1 MAMKMDGEYVLPAD
15 RETVWKA
22 LNDPTVLSKCI
33 PGCEELEK
41 VSDTEFN
48 AVVVSKIGPVKA
60 KFKGAVT
67 LADLDPPKGY
77 TIAGQGQGGVAG
89 FAKGSA
95 AIQLEEQGSETKLVY
110 DVDAQVGGK
119 LAQIGQRLV
128 NGAAK
133 STADKFFEN
142 LRKHLAGEDVEKQA
156 VAGG

>member
-1 MAMKMDGEYVLPAD
+1 MAMKMDGECVLPAD
-15 RETVWKA
+15 RETVWAA
-22 LNDPTVLSKCI
+22 LNDPEVLSKCI

-41 VSDTEFN
+41 VSDTEFK

-60 KFKGAVT
+60 KFKGEVT
-67 LADLDPPKGY
+67 LSDLNPPESY
-77 TIAGQGQGGVAG
+77 RISGQGQGGVAG
-89 FAKGSA
+89 FAKGGA
-95 AIQLEEQGSETKLVY
+95 DIRLEPDGDGTKLVY

-133 STADKFFEN
+133 STAEKFFDN
-142 LRKHLAGEDVEKQA
+142 LRKYLQGEEVEPQG